1 MLQTQNQP
9 EYITATIKDWNHLLK
24 EDEYKMIIVNILKN
38 LVLLAVVGKK
48 VSPWFGYFSQPHNE
62 VLMYE

>member
-24 EDEYKMIIVNILKN
+24 EDEFTPLLVISGQQFLDKIKN
-38 LVLLAVVGKK
+38 EHAIFTYTK
-48 VSPWFGYFSQPHNE
+48 
-62 VLMYE
+62 

>member
-24 EDEYKMIIVNILKN
+24 EDEYNMIIVNILKN
-38 LVLLAVVGKK
+38 LVLDEK
-48 VSPWFGYFSQPHNE
+48 VE
-62 VLMYE
+62 VYAFCIMSNHIHCVFRAI